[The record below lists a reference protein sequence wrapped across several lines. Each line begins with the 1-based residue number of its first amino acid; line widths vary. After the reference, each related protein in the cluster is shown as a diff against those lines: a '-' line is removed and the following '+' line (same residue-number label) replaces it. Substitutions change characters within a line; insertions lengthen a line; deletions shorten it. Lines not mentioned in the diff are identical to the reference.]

1 MIGKVEKTSG
11 RTRALLLGALAIV
24 GVTVA
29 WLGAAHRLPGMTRTD
44 ARTVPSAQ
52 VTKGDFEVTIKLRG
66 EMKAQRSVTLSAPA
80 SVSEVKLVKL
90 AANGSPIKAGDVVV
104 EIDATSE
111 RDKLLEHQS
120 GVRQVDAEIEKVR
133 AQARIQDEQDR
144 LDLAQAQFGVES
156 AKLEVR
162 KQEIVSAIEAGKAK
176 LALETAQRKLA
187 EVQERIA
194 SHRKGQAADLDQ
206 AQQKRK
212 KASNDM
218 TLATSNIQRLTI
230 KSPISGILNVLQNW
244 RAGGFGMG
252 QAPEFK
258 AGDRAWPGA
267 ALVEIPDLTS
277 LVVELNIEETDRG
290 RVAAAQTAAVKVEA
304 VSDKPMKGKIEAIST
319 LSQASFVTWP
329 PVKTFRALVT
339 LDSLDQRLRPG
350 MSSSADITVERL
362 TGVILIPARAVFD
375 QSGKV
380 LVYVKKGSTWQPRE
394 ITTGE
399 KNETQVVVREG
410 LQPGE
415 TVAMEDPLAGKG
427 GSAAQPAPK
436 GKT

>member
-1 MIGKVEKTSG
+1 MTSKTEKASG
-11 RTRALLLGALAIV
+11 RTRTLLLGALALAL
-24 GVTVA
+24 VTVA
-29 WLGAAHRLPGMTRTD
+29 WLGAARRLPGMTRSD
-44 ARTVPSAQ
+44 ARTVASAP
-52 VTKGDFEVTIKLRG
+52 VIKGDFEVTIKLRG

-90 AANGSPIKAGDVVV
+90 AANGAPVKAGDVVV
-104 EIDATSE
+104 EIDATTE
-111 RDKLLEHQS
+111 RDRLLERQS
-120 GVRQVDAEIEKVR
+120 SVRQVDAEIEKVR

-144 LDLAQAQFGVES
+144 LDQAQAQFGVES

-187 EVQERIA
+187 EVQERIT
-194 SHRKGQAADLDQ
+194 SHQKGQAADLDQ
-206 AQQKRK
+206 SQQKRK
-212 KASNDM
+212 KASNDVS
-218 TLATSNIQRLTI
+218 LATRNIQHLTI

-290 RVAAAQTAAVKVEA
+290 RVATAQPAAVKVEA
-304 VSDKPMKGKIEAIST
+304 VSDKSMPGKIQAIST
-319 LSQASFVTWP
+319 LSQASFVSWP

-362 TGVILIPARAVFD
+362 TGVILVPARAVFD
-375 QSGKV
+375 QGGKV
-380 LVYVKKGSTWQPRE
+380 LAYVKKGSKWEPRE

-415 TVAMEDPLAGKG
+415 TVALEDPLAGKSG
-427 GSAAQPAPK
+427 PSTQPAPK
-436 GKT
+436 GKS